1 MTMELTYTKGDTI
14 IREKAQEALIH
25 AARPDGTL
33 SLSEAVAA
41 IMKVPAQVK
50 GSQAVSFDPRTGT
63 SRIVE
68 YRDDAEIDEVLSL
81 HKDSG
86 GTTDVQDTEE
96 AVD

>member
-1 MTMELTYTKGDTI
+1 MELTYTKGDTI

-33 SLSEAVAA
+33 TLSEAVAA

-50 GSQAVSFDPRTGT
+50 GSQTVTFDPRTGT
-63 SRIVE
+63 SRTVE
-68 YRDDAEIDEVLSL
+68 HRGDAEIDKVLSL

-86 GTTDVQDTEE
+86 GTTDVQDTDD
-96 AVD
+96 AAD